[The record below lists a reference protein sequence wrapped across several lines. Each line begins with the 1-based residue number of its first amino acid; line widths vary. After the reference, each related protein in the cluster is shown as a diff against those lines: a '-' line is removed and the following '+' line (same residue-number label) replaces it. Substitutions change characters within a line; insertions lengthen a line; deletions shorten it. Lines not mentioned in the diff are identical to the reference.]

1 MTFGNNERK
10 EKIGL
15 VLEGGGMRGIY
26 TAGILDEFLLNDI
39 YVDGLVGV
47 SAGIL
52 HGTSYLS
59 EQIGRNIRYTLKYRK
74 NPRFMSMKS
83 FFKTGNICETEFCY
97 HEIPEKLNPFDY
109 DKFRENAASIPV
121 YAGCSNVENGKAEY
135 IRIYDLATDDIDAV
149 RASAS
154 LPMVSE
160 IVEYRGLKLQD
171 GGNADSIP
179 LKFMLDQGFKKNIV
193 VLTRPEGYVKK
204 KSSSAKLMKLMYKE
218 YDEYLETAENR
229 SEVYNE
235 TLRLVDEEAM
245 AGNAF
250 VIRPSRDLKVDRAEK
265 NVDKIKKMYKLGRFD
280 ARNKMSELK
289 EFMSEKE
296 KKDI

>member
-1 MTFGNNERK
+1 MTFRDDSK
-10 EKIGL
+10 EKLGL

-26 TAGILDEFLLNDI
+26 TAGVLDEFLLNDI

-52 HGTSYLS
+52 HGVTYVS
-59 EQIGRNIRYTLKYRK
+59 EQLGRNIRYTLKYRK
-74 NPRFMSMKS
+74 NPRFMSLKS
-83 FFKTGNICETEFCY
+83 LVKTKNICETDFCY
-97 HEIPEKLNPFDY
+97 HEIPEKLYPFDY
-109 DKFRENAASIPV
+109 EKFRENAAKIPV

-154 LPMVSE
+154 LPLVSE

-179 LKFMLDQGFKKNIV
+179 LGFMLSQGFKKNIV

-204 KSSSAKLMKLMYKE
+204 KSCSTKLMKLVYRG
-218 YDEYLETAENR
+218 YDEYIETAENR
-229 SEVYNE
+229 SDVYNE
-235 TLRLVDEEAM
+235 SLRLVEEEEA

-250 VIRPSRDLKVDRAEK
+250 VIRPSRDLKVGRTEK
-265 NVDKIKKMYKLGRFD
+265 DTDKIKKMYKLGRYD
-280 ARNKMSELK
+280 AQNLMEELK
-289 EFMSEKE
+289 KFLAREDEAE
-296 KKDI
+296 E

>member
-1 MTFGNNERK
+1 MTFGNNERE

-109 DKFRENAASIPV
+109 DKFRENAARIPV

-235 TLRLVDEEAM
+235 TLRLVDEEAL

-280 ARNKMSELK
+280 ARNIMSELK